1 MEQIFGEAASYHC
14 PMHPEIRQ
22 TTPGKCPKCGMA
34 LLPEGA
40 RFGLLRHFVSSPL
53 HLTAMAA
60 LMALL
65 MIAAMTFTR

>member
-1 MEQIFGEAASYHC
+1 MAQTLAEAELYHC

-34 LLPEGA
+34 LTPEGA
-40 RFGLLRHFVSSPL
+40 RFGLLRHVLSSPL
-53 HLTAMAA
+53 HLVAMAG

-65 MIAAMTFTR
+65 MVAAMTLTR